1 MRPVYVILPV
11 LNEREVIRRTIEELA
26 RFNYTIVLVDD
37 GSTEDIFT
45 IIKGLP
51 VYYLKHRF
59 NMGQGAAIQTG
70 ISFALRKGAATFVT
84 FDADGQHD
92 AADIAKMLR
101 QMEEKKADIIFGS
114 RFMSVTP
121 SRITFLRKLLLHFAR
136 FLNYL
141 FSGILLSDAHN
152 GLRVFNRKAASSF
165 DILENRMAHA
175 TELLIQV
182 KKNKLRYEEFPV
194 HISYTPYSRKKGQ
207 KFSHSFKVL
216 QDIILYKL
224 FK

>member
-1 MRPVYVILPV
+1 MQPVYVILPV
-11 LNEREVIRRTIEELA
+11 LNEGAVISRIIEELVKY
-26 RFNYTIVLVDD
+26 NYTIVLVDD
-37 GSTEDIFT
+37 GSTEDIFSA
-45 IIKGLP
+45 IKGLP

-59 NMGQGAAIQTG
+59 NMGQGAALQTG

-92 AADIAKMLR
+92 AADIDKMIR

-121 SRITFLRKLLLHFAR
+121 SRITFLRKFLLHFAR

-182 KKNKLRYEEFPV
+182 KRNRLRYEEFPV